1 MAKAPSKTVD
11 QVQVHPD
18 DLLLQQWA
26 DAQAVITAYAARVE
40 AVAAAL
46 MALESQASPEDIQ
59 AAKDRL
65 NAWLANEYPNKSARR
80 GVAMDIDIDGFELPT
95 HDLGDIAPAMLEK
108 AKEVLAGKILVSGTE
123 SMYRAIVNYV
133 CSARDE
139 DGSPVLLGYQQQSIH
154 NLFFPPA
161 AAPVRVTRTKKEKV
175 EGAVSAS
182 NGTTAIGVK
191 VCQWPGTNI
200 SAKVSEF
207 GDGKIR
213 VQGRAKAN
221 LMDALAKS
229 GITVTKEMIDKTMAE
244 VYKNT

>member
-1 MAKAPSKTVD
+1 MAKAPIKTVD

-46 MALESQASPEDIQ
+46 MALESQASPDDIQ
-59 AAKDRL
+59 AAKDRF
-65 NAWLANEYPNKSARR
+65 NAWLSAEYPNRSARK
-80 GVAMDIDIDGFELPT
+80 GVAMDIDMDGFELPK

-108 AKEVLAGKILVSGTE
+108 AKEVLAGKILVSGVE

-139 DGSPVLLGYQQQSIH
+139 DGSPVLLEYQQQSIH
-154 NLFFPPA
+154 NLFFPP

-175 EGAVSAS
+175 EGAVAAS

-244 VYKNT
+244 VYRAS